1 MTNLDTRGLAH
12 PADASNAAWE
22 SATFVNAF
30 FRASPTPRD
39 LPVPA
44 SLPPGPH
51 LAALR
56 RCLSAYATASPF
68 SLDLAAAVQRQGV
81 FVAKMGAEL
90 WLRSP
95 GLIGTLPAS
104 AVSAV
109 RAHSG
114 TSLVLTTGTGT
125 AGFLARAVERYGRFF
140 ALFRAHPGRTLVPTL
155 DVDLVWHSAMLT
167 PERYRA
173 WSHRAAG
180 RFVGHDDALSEGVL
194 GDAFAFTDAAY
205 RAAFRRPYARC
216 CCWFCEA
223 AANEGLQREQ
233 AATARRWVWV
243 CAPWCSRGEPKA
255 VRAVRVRVEFY
266 REVERRRRA
275 GSAGLARAG
284 LFEALKRC

>member
-1 MTNLDTRGLAH
+1 MTNLDSRGHAH
-12 PADASNAAWE
+12 PTDPSNAAWE

-30 FRASPTPRD
+30 FRASPTPHD
-39 LPVPA
+39 LPDPA
-44 SLPPGPH
+44 SLPPSPH
-51 LAALR
+51 LPALR

-81 FVAKMGAEL
+81 FVAKMGVEL

-109 RAHSG
+109 RAHSR
-114 TSLVLTTGTGT
+114 SVVLVTGTG
-125 AGFLARAVERYGRFF
+125 GFLARAVERYTRFF
-140 ALFRAHPGRTLVPTL
+140 ALFRAHPGCTLVPTL

-173 WSHRAAG
+173 WSRDAAG
-180 RFVGHDDALSEGVL
+180 RFVDHDDSLGEGVL
-194 GDAFAFTDAAY
+194 GDGFAFTEAAY
-205 RAAFRRPYARC
+205 QRAFQRPYGRC
-216 CCWFCEA
+216 SCWFCEA

-233 AATARRWVWV
+233 DGRRWWL
-243 CAPWCSRGEPKA
+243 CSLPWWKRGERKA

-266 REVERRRRA
+266 REVERKRRA
-275 GSAGLARAG
+275 RSAGLARAG